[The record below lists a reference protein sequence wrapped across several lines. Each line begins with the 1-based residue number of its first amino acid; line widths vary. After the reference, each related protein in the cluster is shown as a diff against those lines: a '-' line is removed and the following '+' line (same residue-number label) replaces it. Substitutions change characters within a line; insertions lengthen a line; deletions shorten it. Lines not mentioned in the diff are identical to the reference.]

1 MDVLCI
7 YEGRSERRVSQLT
20 RSTLV
25 SRFGS
30 EARHLIIRAKQS
42 PFREQWGVGQ
52 KVANCCHASTKNDDR
67 LFQPFPQIGNE
78 WSTKLWERAGHKPN
92 ITCEIFNLAFTLA
105 TFPTFWACTSWY
117 KLVQALK
124 GFL

>member
-42 PFREQWGVGQ
+42 PFREQWGVGR
-52 KVANCCHASTKNDDR
+52 KVANYGND
-67 LFQPFPQIGNE
+67 
-78 WSTKLWERAGHKPN
+78 
-92 ITCEIFNLAFTLA
+92 LA
-105 TFPTFWACTSWY
+105 TDEFRRAREAEMKQDLVVRGLEEKVAEFKRNVGRLLSCRCGFACMVILMIY
-117 KLVQALK
+117 RDRKRR
-124 GFL
+124 